1 MVSRFI
7 GVYLFNLLV
16 VALIYTLGFLFFYGV
31 ASLVILLT
39 HATIEPFVLATFL
52 GMGFLVIRTA
62 HKIMTKVINDAVAQ
76 AIKDKENE

>member
-31 ASLVILLT
+31 SSLVILIAQ
-39 HATIEPFVLATFL
+39 ATIDPFVLATFL
-52 GMGFLVIRTA
+52 GIGFLVIRTA

>member
-1 MVSRFI
+1 MSRFI

>member
-1 MVSRFI
+1 MTKFI
-7 GVYLFNLLV
+7 SVYLFNLLV

-31 ASLVILLT
+31 ASLVILLA

-62 HKIMTKVINDAVAQ
+62 HRIMVRVVNDAVAQ

>member
-1 MVSRFI
+1 MVSKFI

-52 GMGFLVIRTA
+52 GIGFLVIRTA
-62 HKIMTKVINDAVAQ
+62 HKIMTKVINDVVAQ

>member
-1 MVSRFI
+1 MVSKFI

-52 GMGFLVIRTA
+52 GTGFLIIRTA

-76 AIKDKENE
+76 AIKDKEN

>member
-1 MVSRFI
+1 MVSKFI

-52 GMGFLVIRTA
+52 GIGFLIIRTA

>member
-1 MVSRFI
+1 MSKFI

-16 VALIYTLGFLFFYGV
+16 VAFIYTMGFLFFYGI
-31 ASLVILLT
+31 ASLVIIIIT

-52 GMGFLVIRTA
+52 GLGFLIIRTA
-62 HKIMTKVINDAVAQ
+62 HGIMTKLINDAVVQ

>member
-31 ASLVILLT
+31 ASLVILLA

-62 HKIMTKVINDAVAQ
+62 HKIMTRVINDAVAQ
-76 AIKDKENE
+76 AIKDKENK

>member
-1 MVSRFI
+1 MVSKFI

-16 VALIYTLGFLFFYGV
+16 VAFIYTMGFLFFYGI
-31 ASLVILLT
+31 ASLVIIIT

-52 GMGFLVIRTA
+52 GLGFLVIRTA
-62 HKIMTKVINDAVAQ
+62 HGVMTKLINDAVVQ

>member
-52 GMGFLVIRTA
+52 GMGFLIIRTA
-62 HKIMTKVINDAVAQ
+62 HRIMTRVINDAVAQ
-76 AIKDKENE
+76 AIKDKENK

>member
-39 HATIEPFVLATFL
+39 YATIEPFVLATFL

-62 HKIMTKVINDAVAQ
+62 HRIMTRVINDAVAQ

>member
-16 VALIYTLGFLFFYGV
+16 VALIYTLGFLFFYWV
-31 ASLVILLT
+31 ASLVILLA

>member
-16 VALIYTLGFLFFYGV
+16 VALIYALGFLFFYGV

-52 GMGFLVIRTA
+52 GMGFLIIKTA

>member
-52 GMGFLVIRTA
+52 GIGFLIIRTA
-62 HKIMTKVINDAVAQ
+62 HRIMVRVVNDAVAK

>member
-76 AIKDKENE
+76 AIKDKENK

>member
-1 MVSRFI
+1 MTKFI
-7 GVYLFNLLV
+7 SVYLFNLLV

-62 HKIMTKVINDAVAQ
+62 HRIMTRVINDAVAQ
-76 AIKDKENE
+76 AIKDKENK

>member
-16 VALIYTLGFLFFYGV
+16 VALIYALGFLFFYGV

>member
-31 ASLVILLT
+31 ASLVIMLT

>member
-16 VALIYTLGFLFFYGV
+16 VALIYALGFLFFYGV

-52 GMGFLVIRTA
+52 GMGFLIIKTA
-62 HKIMTKVINDAVAQ
+62 HRIITRMVNNAVAQ

>member
-31 ASLVILLT
+31 SSLVILLT
-39 HATIEPFVLATFL
+39 HATIEPFVLATIL
-52 GMGFLVIRTA
+52 GLVFMVIRTA

>member
-1 MVSRFI
+1 MVSKFI

-52 GMGFLVIRTA
+52 GIGFLVIRTA

>member
-16 VALIYTLGFLFFYGV
+16 VALIYTLWFLFFYGV

-52 GMGFLVIRTA
+52 GIGFLIIRTA
-62 HKIMTKVINDAVAQ
+62 HRIMVRVVNDAVAQ

>member
-1 MVSRFI
+1 MVSKFI

-16 VALIYTLGFLFFYGV
+16 VVLIYTLGFLFFYGV

>member
-16 VALIYTLGFLFFYGV
+16 VALIYALGFLFFYGV

-62 HKIMTKVINDAVAQ
+62 HKIMTKVINDAVEQ

>member
-52 GMGFLVIRTA
+52 GMGFLVIKTA
-62 HKIMTKVINDAVAQ
+62 HRIITRMVNNAVAQ

>member
-1 MVSRFI
+1 MVSRLI

-16 VALIYTLGFLFFYGV
+16 VALIYALGFLFFYGV

-52 GMGFLVIRTA
+52 GMGFLIIKTA